1 MNTANPAALLRS
13 LIIYAVV
20 IPLAIVVGYLMTN
33 PLDYESLGF
42 MGVLIGVMVSP
53 LLMRWHYELLVFS
66 WLLPS
71 ALFFLPS
78 RPSFFMFMVVVS
90 LTISVVERI
99 LNRNQPFL
107 PATPV
112 RWPLFFLIAVVI
124 MTAKLT
130 GGFGIRS
137 AGSDTYGGKKYF
149 VFILNALSF
158 FAVTARPIPR
168 KRANFY
174 IGLFFLGGCFTVVQ
188 DLYPIVPSSLRFIYM
203 VLPASNSGLD
213 ASGNYSLVVG
223 QTRLG
228 GVGMAAGAGI
238 WWLLSRHGM
247 REGILTA
254 KIWRPILFSLLFAL
268 VFLGGFRSA
277 IIGLLVILAVFFYC
291 ERIYRTGAMLVV
303 IMGTLL
309 GGALLVPLAPHLP
322 YTFQRALTFTPLD
335 LDPEARLD
343 AEGSSEW
350 RLAIWTALLPEVP
363 KYLLLGKGYTF
374 SAETFN
380 DSMMA
385 DSMFRGKNFT
395 DASQDNLA
403 ISGDF
408 HSGPLSVVIPFG
420 IWGAIGWLWFVTAGG
435 YVVWRNYRYGDP
447 ELGHI
452 NLFFLAFFISKCVM
466 FFFIVG
472 SLVDDTSAF
481 AGSVGLSVAINHG
494 IMGRRTVSQA
504 KTTTFREFATGRRAM
519 A

>member
-66 WLLPS
+66 WGLPS

-78 RPSFFMFMVVVS
+78 RPSFFIFMVVVS
-90 LTISVVERI
+90 LTISIVERI

-130 GGFGIRS
+130 GGFGLRS
-137 AGSDTYGGKKYF
+137 AGSDNYGGKKYII
-149 VFILNALSF
+149 FIINALSF

-174 IGLFFLGGCFTVVQ
+174 IGLFFLGGCFNAVG
-188 DLYPIVPSSLRFIYM
+188 DLYPIVPSPLRFIYM
-203 VLPASNSGLD
+203 VFPASNSGVD
-213 ASGNYSLVVG
+213 ASGSYSLVLG

-228 GVGMAAGAGI
+228 GVGAAAGACI
-238 WWLLSRHGM
+238 WWLLARHGM

-254 KIWRPILFSLLFAL
+254 KLWRPMLFGLLIVL
-268 VFLGGFRSA
+268 TFLGGFRSA
-277 IIGLLVILAVFFYC
+277 IIGLLLVLAVFFYC

-322 YTFQRALTFTPLD
+322 YTFQRALAFTPLD
-335 LDPEARLD
+335 IDPAVRID

-350 RLAIWTALLPEVP
+350 RLAIWKALLPEVP

-380 DSMMA
+380 ATMGA
-385 DSMFRGKNFT
+385 DSMFKGQTFG
-395 DASQDNLA
+395 DASQENLA
-403 ISGDF
+403 IAGDF
-408 HSGPLSVVIPFG
+408 HNGPLSVVIPFG
-420 IWGAIGWLWFVTAGG
+420 IWGAIGWLWFVAACGF
-435 YVVWRNYRYGDP
+435 VVWRNYCYGDP

-452 NLFFLAFFISKCVM
+452 NLLFLALFISKCVM
-466 FFFIVG
+466 FFVIVG
-472 SLVDDTSAF
+472 SMVDDTSGF
-481 AGSVGLSVAINHG
+481 AGVAGLSVAINHG